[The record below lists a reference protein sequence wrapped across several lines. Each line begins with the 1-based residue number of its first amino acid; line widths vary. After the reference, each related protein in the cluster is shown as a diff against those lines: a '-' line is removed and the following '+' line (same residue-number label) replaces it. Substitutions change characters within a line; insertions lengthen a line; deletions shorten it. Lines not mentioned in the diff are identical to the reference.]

1 VGGSDVRVYG
11 AKQDWELL
19 KAWSDVPTTAKKAVS
34 AVKAGPDMRS
44 VLVGSGDHNLRVF
57 GAAA

>member
-1 VGGSDVRVYG
+1 MRVYG